1 MERVLVQGMV
11 QRGHVRRLSH
21 VSRASF
27 HMRMLQATT
36 GAGALTCA
44 VVCAVVCA
52 CGGTVECAVFDLRLS
67 QTIERKRCAA
77 TLNSRVRCLLC
88 VRCALNLGHWHDHAR
103 AHTQAPG
110 TLLTTPT
117 FGGFGGFGL

>member
-1 MERVLVQGMV
+1 VERVLVQGMV

-88 VRCALNLGHWHDHAR
+88 VRCALNLGH
-103 AHTQAPG
+103 
-110 TLLTTPT
+110 
-117 FGGFGGFGL
+117 